1 MSAVIPNLKDVKY
14 NYKLGEF
21 FKLGGIFRL
30 EHDDSR
36 TITDDDTKKYKVK
49 YDTYNS
55 IGHHYI
61 FLYFPAI
68 DAFIIKVVEQTDNT
82 VIFEP
87 VDFNIDTI
95 RGEDDKMQVKDA
107 FEKFF
112 ANLHLNISVCNI
124 DIDPNE
130 IISDDKIK
138 VKFIA
143 LIETKYYDIS
153 LFVADPSVNIKNDSL
168 IKISDY
174 YITLYNL
181 KDLDKIHNKSEV
193 LNEILE
199 YIFKPIINQI

>member
-30 EHDDSR
+30 EHDDSW